1 MDFKKLSLSDREWL
15 SKAFK
20 EDDGNACEFT
30 FANNFMWRNVY
41 DVMAAKSHGCGV
53 LMYNSD
59 GGKAFS
65 FPIGNG
71 DKRAVI
77 SELLTMCE
85 ENNMVLRMSPLL
97 DRDRQLLNEWFPGMF
112 AVKEER
118 NNWDYVYTTE
128 KLTKLSGKKLQAKR
142 NHIARFK
149 DIDDWSYER
158 ITPDNKEECRK
169 MSFEWMNSNEGR
181 WNDGMEAELNVL
193 HEALDNFTELGL
205 VGGLI
210 RREGRIVAFCI
221 GEPLNSDTF
230 VVHFEKAMADI
241 QGAYPIINQQ
251 FAEHECQQFTYIN
264 REEDTGAPGLRKAK
278 MSYRPDMFVKK
289 MSAIRSD
296 IVLLDPEK
304 DREGIIE
311 IWQKSFG
318 DDEKLIN
325 YYVDNRM
332 TNQNMLGIY
341 MAGKLAAIGSFL
353 PAEYC
358 FKKSESDKS
367 NVPVRYVYALATLPE
382 FRGQKLAVK
391 ILDFAKK
398 LWREPLV
405 LCPAELS
412 LAAYY
417 ERLGF
422 KWAFAGEEFQISM
435 DNENIMADLE
445 ELSITAITARE
456 YKQLRDEA
464 FSDEDFICWDED
476 AVSYAIDMNKFLG
489 GKTVKVNYQK
499 TFAGTVMYYLDNNS
513 LVITEINMQQAVKEK
528 VIRYL
533 VQENSVSKALYN
545 NLGGMIYTENKEM
558 DKLGNEG
565 YLGLTLG

>member
-1 MDFKKLSLSDREWL
+1 MEFKKLSLDDREWL

-41 DVMAAKSHGCGV
+41 DVMVAKSHGCGV

-59 GGKAFS
+59 GGRAYS

-77 SELLTMCE
+77 LELLERCK
-85 ENNMVLRMSPLL
+85 ENNTVLCMSPLL
-97 DRDRQLLNEWFPGMF
+97 EKERQQLNEWFPGMF
-112 AVKEER
+112 AVKEVR
-118 NNWDYVYTTE
+118 DNWDYVYTTE
-128 KLTKLSGKKLQAKR
+128 KLTKLAGKKMQAKR

-149 DIDDWSYER
+149 DIDDWCYER
-158 ITPDNKEECRK
+158 ITPENKEECRK
-169 MSFEWMNSNEGR
+169 MSFEWMNANEDR
-181 WNDGMEAELNVL
+181 WNEGMEAELNVL

-205 VGGLI
+205 VGGII

-251 FAEHECQQFTYIN
+251 FVEHECQQFAYIN

-289 MSAIRSD
+289 MVAIRSD

-304 DREGIIE
+304 DRDGIVD

-318 DDEKLIN
+318 DDESLIN
-325 YYVDNRM
+325 HYIDNRM

-341 MAGKLAAIGSFL
+341 IDGKLAAMGSFL
-353 PAEYC
+353 SAVYN
-358 FKKSESDKS
+358 ESGEKHI
-367 NVPVRYVYALATLPE
+367 PVRYVYALATLPE
-382 FRGQKLAVK
+382 FRGQKLASR
-391 ILDFAKK
+391 ILEFAGT
-398 LWREPLV
+398 LWKEPLV
-405 LCPAELS
+405 LCPAEES
-412 LAAYY
+412 LTDYY
-417 ERLGF
+417 GKLGF
-422 KWAFAGEEFQISM
+422 KWAFAKEEYEVLAEESEDILNEISTEPVSFK
-435 DNENIMADLE
+435 D
-445 ELSITAITARE
+445 
-456 YKQLRDEA
+456 YKAMRDAA
-464 FSDEDFICWDED
+464 FSKKPYICWDEE
-476 AVSYAIDMNKFLG
+476 AVLYAMDMNEFLG
-489 GKTVKVNYQK
+489 GKTVKISWGDTEV
-499 TFAGTVMYYLDNNS
+499 TVMYICHNNQ
-513 LVITEINMQQAVKEK
+513 LEIIEINVSDELKRSVIMHLIKENEVPKAV
-528 VIRYL
+528 Y
-533 VQENSVSKALYN
+533 S
-545 NLGGMIYTENKEM
+545 NLGGMIRLETGM
-558 DKLGNEG
+558 DKITNDG